1 MENDG
6 TAKDKVMYVMDET
19 KVGTAFSLANGK
31 PWRIQTICAIFLN
44 VQAEAYLKE
53 S

>member
-1 MENDG
+1 
-6 TAKDKVMYVMDET
+6 MDET

-31 PWRIQTICAIFLN
+31 PWQIQTTCAIFRN
-44 VQAEAYLKE
+44 RETFKQAYLKE